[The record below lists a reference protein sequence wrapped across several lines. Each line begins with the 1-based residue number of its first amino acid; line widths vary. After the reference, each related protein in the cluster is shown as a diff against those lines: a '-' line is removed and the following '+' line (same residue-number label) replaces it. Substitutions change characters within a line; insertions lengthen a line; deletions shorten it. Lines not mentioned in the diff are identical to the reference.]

1 MMPRDPF
8 VLGRLKALTLLSECT
23 GDDLWSV
30 AHCRLRGVPE
40 AWIDELTDCFESGFQ
55 NAGQTIFVDDSVI
68 NQYHGIRDVDLAIKL
83 GEFLGVDVS
92 ALNAVAATRARLV
105 AAIRHAIEE
114 E

>member
-1 MMPRDPF
+1 MMPRETV
-8 VLGRLKALTLLSECT
+8 VLSRLKALTLLSECT

-40 AWIDELTDCFESGFQ
+40 AWIDELADCYESGFQ

-83 GEFLGVDVS
+83 GEFLGVGVS
-92 ALNAVAATRARLV
+92 VLNAVAATRGRLV
-105 AAIRHAIEE
+105 VAIRQANEE